1 MGGTLTEQR
10 RVSDEGPMG
19 RKILL
24 YGTNH
29 TDEGNVSIWLAS
41 RLRHW
46 CSSIY
51 LRILPLHMEFHL
63 PLQYS
68 SYTVSYALLG

>member
-29 TDEGNVSIWLAS
+29 TDEGKVSI
-41 RLRHW
+41 
-46 CSSIY
+46 
-51 LRILPLHMEFHL
+51 
-63 PLQYS
+63 
-68 SYTVSYALLG
+68 

>member
-1 MGGTLTEQR
+1 MGATLTEQR

-29 TDEGNVSIWLAS
+29 ITERNGDI
-41 RLRHW
+41 
-46 CSSIY
+46 
-51 LRILPLHMEFHL
+51 
-63 PLQYS
+63 
-68 SYTVSYALLG
+68 